1 MPEFGLGNQR
11 STIRIIRRRAAL
23 LEVRIEDRFAGRA
36 TCGPGHLGESRFS
49 IYSTGDVVF

>member
-23 LEVRIEDRFAGRA
+23 LEVRIEDRFAARA
-36 TCGPGHLGESRFS
+36 TCGPGHLGESTVLHIF
-49 IYSTGDVVF
+49 D